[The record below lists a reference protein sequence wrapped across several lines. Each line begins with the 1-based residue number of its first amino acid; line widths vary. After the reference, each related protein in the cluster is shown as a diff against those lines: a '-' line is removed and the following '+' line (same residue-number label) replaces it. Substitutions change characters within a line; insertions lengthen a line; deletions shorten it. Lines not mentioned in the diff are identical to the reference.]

1 MFLFGILI
9 TSSVTKVEMKMAAY
23 MRTKTT
29 VVGSTLKASTEAILS
44 RMPDIVVVDCD
55 GDDDDDDCEREN
67 WESVSGVWR
76 KPATYDAI
84 YLK

>member
-1 MFLFGILI
+1 
-9 TSSVTKVEMKMAAY
+9 
-23 MRTKTT
+23 
-29 VVGSTLKASTEAILS
+29 
-44 RMPDIVVVDCD
+44 MPDIVVVDCD